1 MADIRT
7 VFPILADSST
17 GAGEPAISRIEGEA
31 AAAQEGLIGFSFK
44 DSSGNV
50 VLPQL
55 TSAGALPVDTEG
67 VNFTCLDAYGEDAAP
82 VVDTETDLA
91 TITLTDATV
100 YNAIWV
106 LVTSSRWSLYRVYWV
121 DDVGGADT
129 ESDIGY
135 IHVGPGQFSFCC
147 EMPCKEFTSGTT
159 SELRVAGTAKNQ
171 SSTLRASMSVRE
183 IA

>member
-1 MADIRT
+1 MADLRT
-7 VFPILADSST
+7 VFPILEDSVT
-17 GAGEPAISRIEGEA
+17 GAGEAPISRIEGEA

-67 VNFTCLDAYGEDAAP
+67 VNFTCLSAEGEQTSP
-82 VVDTETDLA
+82 TVDVEVDVA

-100 YNAIWV
+100 YQNIWV
-106 LVTSSRWSLYRVYWV
+106 LVTATRWSFYRIYWI

-129 ESDIGY
+129 ETDLGW
-135 IHVGPGQFSFCC
+135 IHVGPGQFTVCC

-159 SELRVAGTAKNQ
+159 AELRVAGTAKNQ
-171 SSTLRASMSVRE
+171 SSDLRASMSVRE